1 MEETATDLFIA
12 RAEAAAA
19 QVHAVPDEAAAARE
33 VEAIRAEK
41 GTDGGAHGVRALPG
55 AVGVA
60 HGGRAL
66 PGGVGVAHGVR
77 ALPGGVG
84 VVRAAKGIAQTG
96 TCIVVTDDEAL
107 RLETMLP
114 EVSVIL
120 LSSADILPD
129 LPSAA
134 PFLREQQTQGRA
146 SYVSFITGPSRT
158 ADIERVS
165 AIGVH
170 GPLELHIVLI
180 GGRP

>member
-1 MEETATDLFIA
+1 MQETTADIFIA

-19 QVHAVPDEAAAARE
+19 QVHAVPDEAAAERE
-33 VEAIRAEK
+33 VEAIRALLRA
-41 GTDGGAHGVRALPG
+41 DGGY
-55 AVGVA
+55 
-60 HGGRAL
+60 
-66 PGGVGVAHGVR
+66 
-77 ALPGGVG
+77 VG

-96 TCIVVTDDEAL
+96 TCIVVTDDESV
-107 RLETMLP
+107 RLDTMLP

-120 LSSADILPD
+120 LNRADILPD

-180 GGRP
+180 GGRS

>member
-1 MEETATDLFIA
+1 MQETTADIFIA

-19 QVHAVPDEAAAARE
+19 QVHAVPDEAAAAKE

-41 GTDGGAHGVRALPG
+41 GADGGA
-55 AVGVA
+55 
-60 HGGRAL
+60 
-66 PGGVGVAHGVR
+66 
-77 ALPGGVG
+77 VG

-96 TCIVVTDDEAL
+96 TCIVVADDEAL

-120 LSSADILPD
+120 LDRADILPD

>member
-1 MEETATDLFIA
+1 MKTSLFTE
-12 RAEAAAA
+12 RAVAAAA
-19 QVHAVPDEAAAARE
+19 QVHAVPDEVAAERE
-33 VEAIRAEK
+33 VESIRAGCGSLGEC
-41 GTDGGAHGVRALPG
+41 ALSS
-55 AVGVA
+55 
-60 HGGRAL
+60 
-66 PGGVGVAHGVR
+66 
-77 ALPGGVG
+77 VG

-96 TCIVVTDDEAL
+96 TCIVVADDEAL

-120 LSSADILPD
+120 LNSADILPD

-180 GGRP
+180 GG

>member
-1 MEETATDLFIA
+1 MSIRKKETEMEMTTDAEAFVA

-19 QVHAVPDEAAAARE
+19 KVHVVADDAETERE
-33 VEAIRAEK
+33 VDAIRAEK
-41 GTDGGAHGVRALPG
+41 GSDGLE
-55 AVGVA
+55 VGVA
-60 HGGRAL
+60 
-66 PGGVGVAHGVR
+66 
-77 ALPGGVG
+77 
-84 VVRAAKGIAQTG
+84 RAAKGIAQTG
-96 TCIVVTDDEAL
+96 TCIVVTDDETV
-107 RLETMLP
+107 RLQTMLP

-120 LSSADILPD
+120 LKRSDILPD

-180 GGRP
+180 GG

>member
-1 MEETATDLFIA
+1 MAACADCNVFVA

-19 QVHAVPDEAAAARE
+19 QVHAVPDEAAAERE
-33 VEAIRAEK
+33 VEAIRAAK
-41 GTDGGAHGVRALPG
+41 GADV
-55 AVGVA
+55 
-60 HGGRAL
+60 
-66 PGGVGVAHGVR
+66 
-77 ALPGGVG
+77 VG

-96 TCIVVTDDEAL
+96 TCIVVTDDESV
-107 RLETMLP
+107 RLDTMLP

-120 LSSADILPD
+120 LNRADILPD

-134 PFLREQQTQGRA
+134 PFLRTEQTQGRA

-180 GGRP
+180 GG

>member
-1 MEETATDLFIA
+1 MAVCVDRDLFVA

-19 QVHAVPDEAAAARE
+19 QVHAVPDEESAARE

-41 GTDGGAHGVRALPG
+41 DAAGL

-60 HGGRAL
+60 
-66 PGGVGVAHGVR
+66 
-77 ALPGGVG
+77 
-84 VVRAAKGIAQTG
+84 RAAKGIAQTG
-96 TCIVVTDDEAL
+96 TCVVVTDDESL

-120 LSSADILPD
+120 LNRADILPD

-134 PFLREQQTQGRA
+134 PFLRAEQTQGRA

>member
-1 MEETATDLFIA
+1 MKIGLFAERAT
-12 RAEAAAA
+12 AAAA
-19 QVHAVPDEAAAARE
+19 QVHAVPDEAAAERE

-41 GTDGGAHGVRALPG
+41 GAAGLA
-55 AVGVA
+55 
-60 HGGRAL
+60 
-66 PGGVGVAHGVR
+66 
-77 ALPGGVG
+77 VG

-96 TCIVVTDDEAL
+96 TCIVVADNEAL
-107 RLETMLP
+107 RLDTMLP

-120 LSSADILPD
+120 LDSTDVLPD

-180 GGRP
+180 GGLS

>member
-1 MEETATDLFIA
+1 MQEATTDLFIA

-19 QVHAVPDEAAAARE
+19 QVHAVPDEAAAERE
-33 VEAIRAEK
+33 VEAIRAAK
-41 GTDGGAHGVRALPG
+41 GAEYGAHGVRALPG
-55 AVGVA
+55 A
-60 HGGRAL
+60 
-66 PGGVGVAHGVR
+66 
-77 ALPGGVG
+77 VG

-96 TCIVVTDDEAL
+96 TCIVVTDDESV
-107 RLETMLP
+107 RLDTMLP

-120 LSSADILPD
+120 LNRADILPD

-134 PFLREQQTQGRA
+134 PFLRAEQTQGRA

>member
-1 MEETATDLFIA
+1 MQETATDLFIV

-19 QVHAVPDEAAAARE
+19 KVHVVPDEAEAERE
-33 VEAIRAEK
+33 VEAIRA
-41 GTDGGAHGVRALPG
+41 GCGAHGVRALP
-55 AVGVA
+55 
-60 HGGRAL
+60 
-66 PGGVGVAHGVR
+66 
-77 ALPGGVG
+77 GVG

-96 TCIVVTDDEAL
+96 TCIVVTDDESV
-107 RLETMLP
+107 RLDTMLP

-120 LSSADILPD
+120 LNRADILPD

-134 PFLREQQTQGRA
+134 PFLRAEQTQGRA

-180 GGRP
+180 GGRA

>member
-1 MEETATDLFIA
+1 MQETTADIFIA

-19 QVHAVPDEAAAARE
+19 QVHVVPDEAAAERE
-33 VEAIRAEK
+33 VEAIRAAK
-41 GTDGGAHGVRALPG
+41 GAD
-55 AVGVA
+55 
-60 HGGRAL
+60 
-66 PGGVGVAHGVR
+66 
-77 ALPGGVG
+77 GVG

-96 TCIVVTDDEAL
+96 TCVVVADDEAL

-120 LSSADILPD
+120 LNRADILPD

-170 GPLELHIVLI
+170 GPLDLHIILLE
-180 GGRP
+180 G

>member
-1 MEETATDLFIA
+1 MSGEEDMSQEDIGNLFVV

-19 QVHAVPDEAAAARE
+19 KIHAVPDEAAAERE
-33 VEAIRAEK
+33 VEAIRAAK
-41 GTDGGAHGVRALPG
+41 GVDGGALGERALP
-55 AVGVA
+55 
-60 HGGRAL
+60 
-66 PGGVGVAHGVR
+66 
-77 ALPGGVG
+77 GVG

-96 TCIVVTDDEAL
+96 TCIVVTDDESL
-107 RLETMLP
+107 RLDTMLP

-120 LSSADILPD
+120 LNRADILPD

-134 PFLREQQTQGRA
+134 PFLRAEQTQGRA

-180 GGRP
+180 GG

>member
-1 MEETATDLFIA
+1 MQEATTDLFIA
-12 RAEAAAA
+12 RAEAVAA
-19 QVHAVPDEAAAARE
+19 QVHAVPDEAAAERE

-41 GTDGGAHGVRALPG
+41 GADV
-55 AVGVA
+55 
-60 HGGRAL
+60 
-66 PGGVGVAHGVR
+66 
-77 ALPGGVG
+77 VG

-96 TCIVVTDDEAL
+96 TCIVVTDDESV
-107 RLETMLP
+107 RLDTMLP

-120 LSSADILPD
+120 LNRADILPD

-134 PFLREQQTQGRA
+134 PFLRAEQTQGRA

-180 GGRP
+180 GGRS

>member
-1 MEETATDLFIA
+1 MQETAADIFIA

-19 QVHAVPDEAAAARE
+19 KVHAVPDEAAAERE

-41 GTDGGAHGVRALPG
+41 GADV
-55 AVGVA
+55 
-60 HGGRAL
+60 
-66 PGGVGVAHGVR
+66 
-77 ALPGGVG
+77 VG

-96 TCIVVTDDEAL
+96 TGTCIVVADDEAL
-107 RLETMLP
+107 RLDTMLP

-120 LSSADILPD
+120 LDRADILPD

>member
-1 MEETATDLFIA
+1 MQETAADIFIA

-19 QVHAVPDEAAAARE
+19 QVHAVPDEAAAERE

-41 GTDGGAHGVRALPG
+41 GVDGGT
-55 AVGVA
+55 
-60 HGGRAL
+60 
-66 PGGVGVAHGVR
+66 
-77 ALPGGVG
+77 VG
-84 VVRAAKGIAQTG
+84 VVRAVKGIAQTG
-96 TCIVVTDDEAL
+96 TCVVVADDEAL
-107 RLETMLP
+107 RLGTRLP

-120 LSSADILPD
+120 WNRADILPD

-180 GGRP
+180 GGRS

>member
-1 MEETATDLFIA
+1 MQETGADIFIS

-19 QVHAVPDEAAAARE
+19 QVHAVPDEAAAERE
-33 VEAIRAEK
+33 VESIRAEK
-41 GTDGGAHGVRALPG
+41 GADGGA
-55 AVGVA
+55 
-60 HGGRAL
+60 
-66 PGGVGVAHGVR
+66 
-77 ALPGGVG
+77 VG

-96 TCIVVTDDEAL
+96 TCVVVADDEAL

-120 LSSADILPD
+120 LNRADILPD

-180 GGRP
+180 GGRS

>member
-1 MEETATDLFIA
+1 MTADLFIE

-19 QVHAVPDEAAAARE
+19 QVHAVPDEAAAERE

-41 GTDGGAHGVRALPG
+41 GADV
-55 AVGVA
+55 
-60 HGGRAL
+60 
-66 PGGVGVAHGVR
+66 
-77 ALPGGVG
+77 VG

-96 TCIVVTDDEAL
+96 TCIVVTDDESV
-107 RLETMLP
+107 RLDTMLP

-120 LSSADILPD
+120 LNRADILPD

-134 PFLREQQTQGRA
+134 PFLRSEQTQGRA

-170 GPLELHIVLI
+170 GPLELHVVLI
-180 GGRP
+180 GGRS

>member
-1 MEETATDLFIA
+1 MQETTADIFIA

-19 QVHAVPDEAAAARE
+19 QVHAVPDEAAAERE

-41 GTDGGAHGVRALPG
+41 GADGSA
-55 AVGVA
+55 
-60 HGGRAL
+60 
-66 PGGVGVAHGVR
+66 
-77 ALPGGVG
+77 VG

-96 TCIVVTDDEAL
+96 TCVVVADDEAL

-120 LSSADILPD
+120 LNRADILPD

>member
-1 MEETATDLFIA
+1 MAACADCDVFVA

-19 QVHAVPDEAAAARE
+19 QVHAVPDEAAAERE

-41 GTDGGAHGVRALPG
+41 GAAGM

-60 HGGRAL
+60 
-66 PGGVGVAHGVR
+66 
-77 ALPGGVG
+77 
-84 VVRAAKGIAQTG
+84 RAAKGIAQTG
-96 TCIVVTDDEAL
+96 TCIVVADDEKL

-120 LSSADILPD
+120 LNRADILPD

-134 PFLREQQTQGRA
+134 PFLRAEQTQGRA

-180 GGRP
+180 GG

>member
-1 MEETATDLFIA
+1 MQETAADVFTA

-19 QVHAVPDEAAAARE
+19 KVHAVPDEAAAAKA
-33 VEAIRAEK
+33 VESIRAEK
-41 GTDGGAHGVRALPG
+41 GADGG

-60 HGGRAL
+60 
-66 PGGVGVAHGVR
+66 
-77 ALPGGVG
+77 
-84 VVRAAKGIAQTG
+84 RAAKGIAQTG
-96 TCIVVTDDEAL
+96 TCIVVTDDESV

-120 LSSADILPD
+120 LGRTDILPD

-180 GGRP
+180 GERP

>member
-33 VEAIRAEK
+33 VEAIRVEK
-41 GTDGGAHGVRALPG
+41 VAKGL

-60 HGGRAL
+60 
-66 PGGVGVAHGVR
+66 
-77 ALPGGVG
+77 
-84 VVRAAKGIAQTG
+84 RAAKGIAQTG
-96 TCIVVTDDEAL
+96 TCVIVTDDEAL

-134 PFLREQQTQGRA
+134 PFLRAEQTQGRA

>member
-1 MEETATDLFIA
+1 MQETTADIFIA

-19 QVHAVPDEAAAARE
+19 QVHVVPDEAAAERE
-33 VEAIRAEK
+33 VESIRAEK
-41 GTDGGAHGVRALPG
+41 GADGG
-55 AVGVA
+55 AVGV
-60 HGGRAL
+60 
-66 PGGVGVAHGVR
+66 VR
-77 ALPGGVG
+77 TA
-84 VVRAAKGIAQTG
+84 RGIAQTG
-96 TCIVVTDDEAL
+96 TCVVVADDEAL

-120 LSSADILPD
+120 LNRADILPD

>member
-1 MEETATDLFIA
+1 MQETTADIFIA

-19 QVHAVPDEAAAARE
+19 QVHAVPDEAAAERE
-33 VEAIRAEK
+33 VESIRAEK
-41 GTDGGAHGVRALPG
+41 GADGGT
-55 AVGVA
+55 
-60 HGGRAL
+60 
-66 PGGVGVAHGVR
+66 
-77 ALPGGVG
+77 VG

-96 TCIVVTDDEAL
+96 TCVVVADDEAL

-120 LSSADILPD
+120 LNRADILPD

>member
-1 MEETATDLFIA
+1 MQETASDLFIA

-19 QVHAVPDEAAAARE
+19 QVHAVPDEESAARE
-33 VEAIRAEK
+33 VEAIRANC
-41 GTDGGAHGVRALPG
+41 GALGE
-55 AVGVA
+55 
-60 HGGRAL
+60 RAL
-66 PGGVGVAHGVR
+66 PGGLAVGVA
-77 ALPGGVG
+77 
-84 VVRAAKGIAQTG
+84 RAAKGIAQTG

-120 LSSADILPD
+120 MNSADILPD

-134 PFLREQQTQGRA
+134 PFLRAEQTQGRA

>member
-1 MEETATDLFIA
+1 MQETTTDLFIA
-12 RAEAAAA
+12 RAKAAAA
-19 QVHAVPDEAAAARE
+19 QTHAVSDEEEAARE
-33 VEAIRAEK
+33 VDAIRAEK
-41 GTDGGAHGVRALPG
+41 GAKGLA
-55 AVGVA
+55 
-60 HGGRAL
+60 
-66 PGGVGVAHGVR
+66 
-77 ALPGGVG
+77 VG

-96 TCIVVTDDEAL
+96 TCVVVADDEAQ
-107 RLETMLP
+107 RLDTMLP

-120 LSSADILPD
+120 LDSSDILPD

-134 PFLREQQTQGRA
+134 PFLREQQTRGRA

-170 GPLELHIVLI
+170 GPLELHIVLV

>member
-1 MEETATDLFIA
+1 MQETTTDLFIE

-19 QVHAVPDEAAAARE
+19 QVHAVPDEAAAERE

-41 GTDGGAHGVRALPG
+41 GAAGLA
-55 AVGVA
+55 
-60 HGGRAL
+60 
-66 PGGVGVAHGVR
+66 
-77 ALPGGVG
+77 VG

-96 TCIVVTDDEAL
+96 TCIVVTDDESV
-107 RLETMLP
+107 RLDTMLP

-120 LSSADILPD
+120 LNRADILPD

-134 PFLREQQTQGRA
+134 PFLRAEQTQGRA

>member
-1 MEETATDLFIA
+1 MIANLFIE

-19 QVHAVPDEAAAARE
+19 QVHAVPDEAAAERE

-41 GTDGGAHGVRALPG
+41 GADV
-55 AVGVA
+55 
-60 HGGRAL
+60 
-66 PGGVGVAHGVR
+66 
-77 ALPGGVG
+77 VG

-96 TCIVVTDDEAL
+96 TCIVVTDDESV
-107 RLETMLP
+107 RLDTMLP

-120 LSSADILPD
+120 LDRADILPD

-134 PFLREQQTQGRA
+134 PFLRSEQTQGRA

-180 GGRP
+180 GG

>member
-1 MEETATDLFIA
+1 MQESTKDLFIA

-19 QVHAVPDEAAAARE
+19 QVHAVPDEAAAERE

-41 GTDGGAHGVRALPG
+41 GTDR
-55 AVGVA
+55 
-60 HGGRAL
+60 
-66 PGGVGVAHGVR
+66 
-77 ALPGGVG
+77 VG

-96 TCIVVTDDEAL
+96 TCIVVTDDESV
-107 RLETMLP
+107 RLDTMLP

-120 LSSADILPD
+120 LNRADILPD

-134 PFLREQQTQGRA
+134 PFLRAEQTQGRA

-180 GGRP
+180 GG

>member
-1 MEETATDLFIA
+1 MQEATTDLFIE

-19 QVHAVPDEAAAARE
+19 QVHAVPDEAAAERE

-41 GTDGGAHGVRALPG
+41 GADV
-55 AVGVA
+55 
-60 HGGRAL
+60 
-66 PGGVGVAHGVR
+66 
-77 ALPGGVG
+77 VG

-96 TCIVVTDDEAL
+96 TCIVVTDDESV
-107 RLETMLP
+107 RLDTMLP

-120 LSSADILPD
+120 LNRADILPD

-134 PFLREQQTQGRA
+134 PFLRSEQTQGRA

-180 GGRP
+180 GGRA